1 MSFKKAV
8 IFTDLHLGKKN
19 NSDIHNN
26 DCLDYIDWMVAQAKE
41 FGAETAICTGDFHD
55 VRATINIK
63 TMNYSIKVLEKL
75 SAAFDKTYMILGNH
89 DLFNKSSLT
98 IHSLAYAPHIP
109 NIHVIEKP
117 TTLGNSTFIPWIA
130 DNDYT
135 PLSNAKS
142 PYVFAH
148 LELPNFYMNSQIRMP
163 DHNQANAEMFNGP
176 EYIFSGHFHKRQIYK
191 NKSGSEIIYLGNCF
205 PHNYSDINDTSRG
218 CVLLEHGKEPI
229 FVDWEDCP
237 KYKIETLS
245 NLLETPEDSLSAKT
259 YMRVQTDMDLPYDEI
274 NFIRDTLQ
282 KQFNAREI
290 IILPKK
296 SDELLQEYNVDVKF
310 ESVDHIVLTHI
321 DALDTETFDKALLSS
336 IYLGLN

>member
-1 MSFKKAV
+1 M
-8 IFTDLHLGKKN
+8 GQN
-19 NSDIHNN
+19 
-26 DCLDYIDWMVAQAKE
+26 
-41 FGAETAICTGDFHD
+41 
-55 VRATINIK
+55 
-63 TMNYSIKVLEKL
+63 
-75 SAAFDKTYMILGNH
+75 
-89 DLFNKSSLT
+89 
-98 IHSLAYAPHIP
+98 
-109 NIHVIEKP
+109 
-117 TTLGNSTFIPWIA
+117 
-130 DNDYT
+130 
-135 PLSNAKS
+135 
-142 PYVFAH
+142 
-148 LELPNFYMNSQIRMP
+148 
-163 DHNQANAEMFNGP
+163 
-176 EYIFSGHFHKRQIYK
+176 IFSGHFHKRQIYK